1 MEQKTLLL
9 FVLGIGFLIIV
20 SGLFLVPRNI
30 SYDPR
35 PGLVART
42 LIDLDPN
49 SNQMNLFAE
58 SITTDENGILY
69 VGDNTGRILR
79 IDPESPKIEVVGKVS
94 TAGGEPTMLLGIK
107 FDSEGNLYVATGKYG
122 EIWKL
127 NKESISASNPGEAAV
142 FVSGLGFTNDIV
154 FDKYGRMLVSDSQ
167 NGVLWAIDM
176 ETRGATQ
183 FGNQLTSRNPDI
195 PFGING
201 MAIDTDGTIYFSNTG
216 NGVIHKIETRK
227 EDGGLMSIT
236 VWRSHEA
243 LVGID
248 GLAIDKAGN
257 VWAAINSK
265 NAIFA
270 ITKDD
275 RRIIEVSKSDN
286 SGPLEFPS
294 SIAFSGESI
303 FITNFDVPM
312 GDNKDNESGIG
323 PSIATIQLGV
333 EGVAIPPKPLSF
345 VEGR

>member
-20 SGLFLVPRNI
+20 SGLFLFPRDI

-127 NKESISASNPGEAAV
+127 NKESISVSNPGEATV

-227 EDGGLMSIT
+227 EDG
-236 VWRSHEA
+236 
-243 LVGID
+243 
-248 GLAIDKAGN
+248 
-257 VWAAINSK
+257 
-265 NAIFA
+265 
-270 ITKDD
+270 

-333 EGVAIPPKPLSF
+333 EGVAIPA
-345 VEGR
+345 R

>member
-9 FVLGIGFLIIV
+9 VVLVVGFLVIV
-20 SGLFLVPRNI
+20 SGVFLVPRNI
-30 SYDPR
+30 NYDPR
-35 PGLVART
+35 PGLTPRT

-79 IDPESPKIEVVGKVS
+79 IDPESPKIEVVGRVS
-94 TAGGEPTMLLGIK
+94 TASGEPTMLLGIK
-107 FDSEGNLYVATGKYG
+107 FDKDGDIYVATGSYG

-127 NKESISASNPGEAAV
+127 NKEKISASNPGEATL
-142 FVSGLGFTNDIV
+142 FVSGLGFANDIV
-154 FDKYGRMLVSDSQ
+154 FDKYGRMLVTDSQ
-167 NGVLWAIDM
+167 NGVIWSYNM
-176 ETRGATQ
+176 ETKALTQ
-183 FGNQLTSRNPDI
+183 FGNQLGSRNPDI
-195 PFGING
+195 PFGANG
-201 MAIDTDGTIYFSNTG
+201 MAIDSDGTIYFSNTG

-243 LVGID
+243 LIGID

-257 VWAAINSK
+257 VWAAINGK

-270 ITKDD
+270 ITKED
-275 RRIIEVSKSDN
+275 RRIVEVAKSDN

-303 FITNFDVPM
+303 FIVNFDAPV
-312 GDNKDNESGIG
+312 GENKNNESGIG

-333 EGVAIPPKPLSF
+333 EGVAIPA
-345 VEGR
+345 R